1 MERGAAPPWSSRD
14 AARAGEC
21 SRPTS
26 DTAWTTTPSVGASY
40 SIVKT
45 YTSDGTHPSTL
56 GHLRAA
62 AKIDTAK
69 LVVV

>member
-1 MERGAAPPWSSRD
+1 MGGVTRICMERGAAPPWSSRD
-14 AARAGEC
+14 AARAG
-21 SRPTS
+21 
-26 DTAWTTTPSVGASY
+26 Y